1 MYIYLFQESQSPVK
15 TISENAV
22 TSSNDTTNSEP
33 NKLLQSN
40 VEKLASALSNKV
52 TIRVNPENSSR

>member
-1 MYIYLFQESQSPVK
+1 VK
-15 TISENAV
+15 TIHENAAA
-22 TSSNDTTNSEP
+22 SSNEATNSEP

-52 TIRVNPENSSR
+52 TIKVNPENSSR